1 MAKNN
6 NSIIG
11 KQTLK
16 SINDN
21 PRLINKHQ
29 NQINN
34 NSCNEYFGVLNPYKV
49 LYFFNNE
56 RDQSIFVNFDVL
68 NLSKVLYFFNN
79 ERNQ

>member
-1 MAKNN
+1 M
-6 NSIIG
+6 IG

-56 RDQSIFVNFDVL
+56 RNH
-68 NLSKVLYFFNN
+68 
-79 ERNQ
+79 

>member
-1 MAKNN
+1 M
-6 NSIIG
+6 IG

-16 SINDN
+16 LINDN

>member
-1 MAKNN
+1 M
-6 NSIIG
+6 IG

-16 SINDN
+16 LINDN

-29 NQINN
+29 NQINK

-56 RDQSIFVNFDVL
+56 RDH
-68 NLSKVLYFFNN
+68 
-79 ERNQ
+79 